1 MKQNRSRNLTSMTL
15 RWGIIAPG
23 SIARVFAS
31 DLAIL
36 DPSRKVH
43 RITAVGSRDSVRAA
57 QFANAF
63 DIDTHFGSYSE
74 VFHSDSVDVVY
85 IANVQSSHHH
95 TVMEALRAGKHVLC
109 EKPFAIN
116 VEQAVEMFDFAR
128 EKSLFLMEAMWTRFL
143 PHIDAILHRIRS
155 GAIGTPR
162 FVIADHGQWVY
173 RKENHRLLDPA
184 KGGGALLD
192 LGVYPVTLAHLILG
206 LPDEIAAK
214 ASFTDRGVDSEV
226 SILMSYSEGRSA
238 TLHTTIESVTA
249 TRATIA
255 GSEGR
260 IEIDRSFYAPAGFT
274 LIRHDGSEERF
285 DNPLQIPGYVGLGEQ
300 AKEVARSIAAQQLES
315 PLRTHQE
322 TIEVLSI
329 LDRIRNEIGL
339 RYPSEVGY
347 ADDPS
352 IIS

>member
-1 MKQNRSRNLTSMTL
+1 MTL

-57 QFANAF
+57 QFARDF
-63 DIDTHFGSYSE
+63 EIESHFGSYSE
-74 VFHSDSVDVVY
+74 VFQSDSVDVVY
-85 IANVQSSHHH
+85 VANVQSAHHR
-95 TVMEALRAGKHVLC
+95 TVMEALQYGKHVLC
-109 EKPFAIN
+109 EKPFAFN
-116 VEQAVEMFDFAR
+116 VQEAAEMFEFAR
-128 EKSLFLMEAMWTRFL
+128 AKNRFLMEAMWTRFL
-143 PHIDAILHRIRS
+143 PHIDLILQRIRS

-162 FVIADHGQWVY
+162 YVIADHGQWVY

-206 LPDEIAAK
+206 LPNRISAR
-214 ASFTDRGVDSEV
+214 ASFTDRGVDSDV
-226 SILMSYSEGRSA
+226 SISLEYTEGRSA

-274 LIRHDGSEERF
+274 LIRHDGSEVRCE
-285 DNPLQIPGYVGLGEQ
+285 NPLQIPGYVGLGEQ
-300 AKEVARSIAAQQLES
+300 TKEVARAIAAQEVES

-322 TIEVLSI
+322 TMEVLSI
-329 LDRIRNEIGL
+329 LDGIRSQIGL
-339 RYPSEVGY
+339 RYPGEVGY
-347 ADDPS
+347 SNDPS
-352 IIS
+352 VIS